1 MRVLIAGGGTGGHL
15 FPAFAVARTV
25 RQLHTD
31 AEISWLGGARG
42 VESRLV
48 PEAGYPLTLLAAPS
62 LRPSGAGV
70 LATARDAAKLLW
82 SIPQAIRVIR
92 RVRPDVIFSTGGYI
106 AIPTLIA
113 AWLTRTP
120 SLLWEGNVQAGRSNT
135 LVAPLASHRAVAWRQ
150 TAERAPWR
158 GAKTTVTGTP
168 VRQLTVDRT
177 TARTARGLTEGDQLL
192 LVFGGSQRVRR
203 FETALDGAL
212 ATLLTGWRVL
222 HVVMDGLPEAERRR
236 AALPA
241 ELQHRYEPV
250 DFLGGGAMEAALVS
264 ADLMLGRAGAS
275 TIAEAAAAG
284 LPAIIVPYPFAGGH
298 QRANAEAAA
307 AVGAATLINDEDLTP
322 ERLLAAVATY
332 ATPAQRAV
340 AARAATTLAHP
351 DAAAVIA
358 RTLLQLGGRA

>member
-25 RQLHTD
+25 RRLHTD
-31 AEISWLGGARG
+31 AEINWLGGARG

-62 LRPSGAGV
+62 LRPSGAGIA
-70 LATARDAAKLLW
+70 ATVRDAIKLLW
-82 SIPQAIRVIR
+82 SIPQAMREIR

-135 LVAPLASHRAVAWRQ
+135 LVAPLATHRAVAWRE

-158 GAKTTVTGTP
+158 GDKTTVTGTP
-168 VRQLTVDRT
+168 VRELTVDRA
-177 TARTARGLTEGDQLL
+177 TARAAHGLEESDQLL
-192 LVFGGSQRVRR
+192 LIFGGSQRVRR

-212 ATLLTGWRVL
+212 ETLLTAWRVV
-222 HVVMDGLPEAERRR
+222 HVVLDGLPEAERRQ
-236 AALPA
+236 ASLPA
-241 ELQHRYEPV
+241 ELRERYVPV
-250 DFLGGGAMEAALVS
+250 EFLGGGAMEAALVA

-307 AVGAATLINDEDLTP
+307 AAGAATLINDEDLTA

-332 ATPAQRAV
+332 ATPEQRAAAQRA
-340 AARAATTLAHP
+340 ARTLAHP
-351 DAAAVIA
+351 EAAFVIA
-358 RTLLQLGGRA
+358 KTLLDLGRH

>member
-1 MRVLIAGGGTGGHL
+1 MVG
-15 FPAFAVARTV
+15 
-25 RQLHTD
+25 QLHTD

-62 LRPSGAGV
+62 LRPSGAG
-70 LATARDAAKLLW
+70 LIATARDAATLLW
-82 SIPQAIRVIR
+82 SIPQAIRLIR

-150 TAERAPWR
+150 TAERAPWS

-168 VRQLTVDRT
+168 VRELTVDRT
-177 TARTARGLTEGDQLL
+177 TARTARALTAHDQLL

-212 ATLLTGWRVL
+212 ATLLTEWSVL

-236 AALPA
+236 ASLPA
-241 ELQHRYEPV
+241 ELRDRYAPV
-250 DFLGGGAMEAALVS
+250 AFLGGGAMEAALVS

-307 AVGAATLINDEDLTP
+307 AAGAATLINDEDLTP

-332 ATPAQRAV
+332 STPAQRAT

-358 RTLLQLGGRA
+358 EKLLQLGGRG

>member
-1 MRVLIAGGGTGGHL
+1 MA
-15 FPAFAVARTV
+15 TV
-25 RQLHTD
+25 RD
-31 AEISWLGGARG
+31 GI
-42 VESRLV
+42 
-48 PEAGYPLTLLAAPS
+48 
-62 LRPSGAGV
+62 
-70 LATARDAAKLLW
+70 KLLW
-82 SIPQAIRVIR
+82 SIPQAMRVIR

-135 LVAPLASHRAVAWRQ
+135 LVAPLATHRAVAWRQ
-150 TAERAPWR
+150 TAEHAPWS

-168 VRQLTVDRT
+168 VRELTVDRA
-177 TARTARGLTEGDQLL
+177 TARAARGLSASDQLL

-212 ATLLTGWRVL
+212 ATLLTEWRVL
-222 HVVMDGLPEAERRR
+222 HVVLDGLPDAERRR
-236 AALPA
+236 ENLPA
-241 ELQHRYEPV
+241 ELRERYLPV
-250 DFLGGGAMEAALVS
+250 DFLGGGAMEAALVA

-275 TIAEAAAAG
+275 TIAEAAAAA

-307 AVGAATLINDEDLTP
+307 AAGAATLINDDDLTA

-332 ATPAQRAV
+332 ATPAQRAAV
-340 AARAATTLAHP
+340 ARAATTLAHR
-351 DAAAVIA
+351 DASTVIA
-358 RTLLQLGGRA
+358 KKLLQLGGQR

>member
-1 MRVLIAGGGTGGHL
+1 M
-15 FPAFAVARTV
+15 
-25 RQLHTD
+25 
-31 AEISWLGGARG
+31 
-42 VESRLV
+42 ESRLV

-70 LATARDAAKLLW
+70 LATLRDAIRLLW
-82 SIPQAIRVIR
+82 SIPQAMREIR
-92 RVRPDVIFSTGGYI
+92 RLQPDVIFSTGGYI

-113 AWLTRTP
+113 AWLMRTP

-150 TAERAPWR
+150 TSERAPWS

-168 VRQLTVDRT
+168 VRELTTDRT
-177 TARTARGLTEGDQLL
+177 SARTARGLTESDQLL

-212 ATLLTGWRVL
+212 TTLLKDWRVL
-222 HVVMDGLPEAERRR
+222 HVVVEGLPDAERRR
-236 AALPA
+236 AGLPSALRD
-241 ELQHRYEPV
+241 RYEPV
-250 DFLGGGAMEAALVS
+250 SFLSGGAMEAALVS

-275 TIAEAAAAG
+275 TIAEAAAAR

-307 AVGAATLINDEDLTP
+307 AAGAATLINDEELTA

-340 AARAATTLAHP
+340 AARAASTLAHP
-351 DAAAVIA
+351 DAATLIA
-358 RTLLQLGGRA
+358 TKLLHLGGLG

>member
-1 MRVLIAGGGTGGHL
+1 
-15 FPAFAVARTV
+15 
-25 RQLHTD
+25 
-31 AEISWLGGARG
+31 
-42 VESRLV
+42 
-48 PEAGYPLTLLAAPS
+48 LAAPS
-62 LRPSGAGV
+62 LRPSGAG
-70 LATARDAAKLLW
+70 LIATARDAAKLLW

-150 TAERAPWR
+150 TAERAPWS
-158 GAKTTVTGTP
+158 GANTTVTGTP
-168 VRQLTVDRT
+168 VRELPIDRT
-177 TARTARGLTEGDQLL
+177 AARAARGLTPSDQLL

-212 ATLLTGWRVL
+212 ATLLREWSVL
-222 HVVMDGLPEAERRR
+222 HVVMDGLPEAELRR
-236 AALPA
+236 ASLPA
-241 ELQHRYEPV
+241 ELRERYLPV
-250 DFLGGGAMEAALVS
+250 DFLGGGAMEEALVS

-307 AVGAATLINDEDLTP
+307 TAGAATLINDEDLTP

-332 ATPAQRAV
+332 ATPAQRAT
-340 AARAATTLAHP
+340 AASAAATLARP

-358 RTLLQLGGRA
+358 EKLLQLSGRG

>member
-1 MRVLIAGGGTGGHL
+1 L
-15 FPAFAVARTV
+15 
-25 RQLHTD
+25 
-31 AEISWLGGARG
+31 
-42 VESRLV
+42 
-48 PEAGYPLTLLAAPS
+48 
-62 LRPSGAGV
+62 
-70 LATARDAAKLLW
+70 LATARDAVKLLW
-82 SIPQAIRVIR
+82 SIPQVIRVIR
-92 RVRPDVIFSTGGYI
+92 RLRPDVIFSTGGYI

-150 TAERAPWR
+150 TAERAPWSSN
-158 GAKTTVTGTP
+158 KTTVTGTP
-168 VRQLTVDRT
+168 VRELGITRA
-177 TARTARGLTEGDQLL
+177 TARTARGLTESDQLL

-212 ATLLTGWRVL
+212 ATLLTRWSVL
-222 HVVMDGLPEAERRR
+222 HVVMDGLPDAERRR
-236 AALPA
+236 ASLPA
-241 ELQHRYEPV
+241 EVRHRYLPV
-250 DFLGGGAMEAALVS
+250 AFLGGGEMEAALVS

-284 LPAIIVPYPFAGGH
+284 LPAIIVPYPYAGGH

-307 AVGAATLINDEDLTP
+307 AAGAATLINDEELTS
-322 ERLLAAVATY
+322 ERLLAAVANY
-332 ATPAQRAV
+332 ATPTQRAV

-358 RTLLQLGGRA
+358 EKLLQLGGRG

>member
-1 MRVLIAGGGTGGHL
+1 M
-15 FPAFAVARTV
+15 
-25 RQLHTD
+25 
-31 AEISWLGGARG
+31 
-42 VESRLV
+42 
-48 PEAGYPLTLLAAPS
+48 
-62 LRPSGAGV
+62 

-82 SIPQAIRVIR
+82 SILQAIRLIR

-150 TAERAPWR
+150 TAERAPWS

-168 VRQLTVDRT
+168 VRELTIDRT
-177 TARTARGLTEGDQLL
+177 TARTARGLSESDQLL

-203 FETALDGAL
+203 FETALAGAL
-212 ATLLTGWRVL
+212 ATLLTGWSVL
-222 HVVMDGLPEAERRR
+222 HVVMEGLPDAERRR
-236 AALPA
+236 ASLPA
-241 ELQHRYEPV
+241 ELRDRYLPV
-250 DFLGGGAMEAALVS
+250 AFLGGGEMEGALVS

-307 AVGAATLINDEDLTP
+307 AAGAVTLINDEELTS
-322 ERLLAAVATY
+322 ERLLAAVADY
-332 ATPAQRAV
+332 ATPAQRAA

-351 DAAAVIA
+351 DAAMVIA
-358 RTLLQLGGRA
+358 QRLLQLGGRE

>member
-1 MRVLIAGGGTGGHL
+1 M
-15 FPAFAVARTV
+15 
-25 RQLHTD
+25 
-31 AEISWLGGARG
+31 
-42 VESRLV
+42 
-48 PEAGYPLTLLAAPS
+48 TLLAAPS
-62 LRPSGAGV
+62 LRPSGAG
-70 LATARDAAKLLW
+70 LIATARDAAKLLW

-150 TAERAPWR
+150 TAERAPWS
-158 GAKTTVTGTP
+158 GANTTVTGTP
-168 VRQLTVDRT
+168 VRELPIDRT
-177 TARTARGLTEGDQLL
+177 AARAARGLTPSDQLL

-212 ATLLTGWRVL
+212 ATLLREWSVL
-222 HVVMDGLPEAERRR
+222 HVVMDGLPEAELRR
-236 AALPA
+236 ASLPA
-241 ELQHRYEPV
+241 ELRERYLPV
-250 DFLGGGAMEAALVS
+250 DFLGGGAMEEALVS

-307 AVGAATLINDEDLTP
+307 TAGAATLINDEDLTP

-332 ATPAQRAV
+332 ATPAQRAT
-340 AARAATTLAHP
+340 AASAAATLARP

-358 RTLLQLGGRA
+358 EKLLQLSGRG

>member
-1 MRVLIAGGGTGGHL
+1 M
-15 FPAFAVARTV
+15 V

-48 PEAGYPLTLLAAPS
+48 PEVGYPLTLLAAPS
-62 LRPSGAGV
+62 LRLTGAGA
-70 LATARDAAKLLW
+70 LATLRDAAKLLW
-82 SIPQAIRVIR
+82 SIPQAIRLIR
-92 RVRPDVIFSTGGYI
+92 RTRPEVIFSTGGYI

-113 AWLTRTP
+113 AWLTSTP

-135 LVAPLASHRAVAWRQ
+135 LVAPLATRRAVAWAQ
-150 TAERAPWR
+150 TAKRSPWR
-158 GAKTTVTGTP
+158 DASTTVTGTP
-168 VRQLTVDRT
+168 VRELSTDRS
-177 TARTARGLTEGDQLL
+177 TARSARGLKASDQLL

-212 ATLLTGWRVL
+212 TTLLETWSVL
-222 HVVMDGLPEAERRR
+222 HVVMEGLADAEQRR
-236 AALPA
+236 ANLPA
-241 ELQHRYEPV
+241 ALRDRYLPV
-250 DFLGGGAMEAALVS
+250 AFLGGGEMESALVS

-284 LPAIIVPYPFAGGH
+284 LPAIIVPYPYAGGH

-307 AVGAATLINDEDLTP
+307 AAGAATLINDEELTP
-322 ERLLAAVATY
+322 ERLLAAVADY
-332 ATPAQRAV
+332 ATPAQRSA
-340 AARAATTLAHP
+340 AARAARTLAHP

-358 RTLLQLGGRA
+358 RALLQLGGRG

>member
-1 MRVLIAGGGTGGHL
+1 MA
-15 FPAFAVARTV
+15 TV
-25 RQLHTD
+25 RD
-31 AEISWLGGARG
+31 GI
-42 VESRLV
+42 
-48 PEAGYPLTLLAAPS
+48 
-62 LRPSGAGV
+62 
-70 LATARDAAKLLW
+70 KLLW
-82 SIPQAIRVIR
+82 SIPQAMRVIR

-135 LVAPLASHRAVAWRQ
+135 LVAPLATHRAVAWRQ
-150 TAERAPWR
+150 TAEHAPWS

-168 VRQLTVDRT
+168 VRELTVDRA
-177 TARTARGLTEGDQLL
+177 TARAARGLSASDQLL

-212 ATLLTGWRVL
+212 ATLLTEWRVL
-222 HVVMDGLPEAERRR
+222 HVVLDGLPDAERRR
-236 AALPA
+236 ENLPA
-241 ELQHRYEPV
+241 ELRERYLPV
-250 DFLGGGAMEAALVS
+250 DFLGGGAMEAALVA

-275 TIAEAAAAG
+275 TIAEAAAAA

-307 AVGAATLINDEDLTP
+307 AAGAATLINDDDLTA

-332 ATPAQRAV
+332 ATPAQRAA
-340 AARAATTLAHP
+340 AARAATTLAHR
-351 DAAAVIA
+351 DASTVIA
-358 RTLLQLGGRA
+358 KKLLQLGGQR

>member
-1 MRVLIAGGGTGGHL
+1 
-15 FPAFAVARTV
+15 
-25 RQLHTD
+25 
-31 AEISWLGGARG
+31 
-42 VESRLV
+42 
-48 PEAGYPLTLLAAPS
+48 LAAPS
-62 LRPSGAGV
+62 LRPSGAGL
-70 LATARDAAKLLW
+70 LATARDAANLLW

-92 RVRPDVIFSTGGYI
+92 RVRPDVVFSTGGYI

-150 TAERAPWR
+150 TAERAPWS
-158 GAKTTVTGTP
+158 GANTTVTGTP
-168 VRQLTVDRT
+168 VRELPIDRT
-177 TARTARGLTEGDQLL
+177 TARAARGLTPSDQLL
-192 LVFGGSQRVRR
+192 LAFGGSQRVRR

-212 ATLLTGWRVL
+212 ATLLREWSVL

-236 AALPA
+236 ASLPA
-241 ELQHRYEPV
+241 ELRERYLPV
-250 DFLGGGAMEAALVS
+250 DFLGGGAMEEALVS

-307 AVGAATLINDEDLTP
+307 TAGAATLINDEDLTP

-332 ATPAQRAV
+332 ATPAQRAT
-340 AARAATTLAHP
+340 AASAAATLARP

-358 RTLLQLGGRA
+358 EKLLQLSGRG

>member
-1 MRVLIAGGGTGGHL
+1 M
-15 FPAFAVARTV
+15 ARTV
-25 RQLHTD
+25 RQLHID
-31 AEISWLGGARG
+31 AEIRWLGGARG

-48 PEAGYPLTLLAAPS
+48 PEAGYPLMLLAAPS
-62 LRPSGAGV
+62 LRPSGAGP

-82 SIPQAIRVIR
+82 SIPQALREIR

-106 AIPTLIA
+106 AIPTMIA

-135 LVAPLASHRAVAWRQ
+135 LVAPLATHRAVAWQQ
-150 TAERAPWR
+150 TAESAPWS
-158 GAKTTVTGTP
+158 GPKTTETGTP
-168 VRQLTVDRT
+168 VRELTTDRT
-177 TARTARGLTEGDQLL
+177 TARSARGLTDGDKLL

-212 ATLLTGWRVL
+212 ATLLAEWRVL
-222 HVVMDGLPEAERRR
+222 HVVLDGLPDAEHRR
-236 AALPA
+236 ASLPP
-241 ELQHRYEPV
+241 EVRDRYEPV
-250 DFLGGGAMEAALVS
+250 SFLGGGAMEGALVS

-307 AVGAATLINDEDLTP
+307 AAGAATLINDEDLTP
-322 ERLLAAVATY
+322 ERLLTAVATY

-340 AARAATTLAHP
+340 AARAARSLAHP
-351 DAAAVIA
+351 DAATVIA
-358 RTLLQLGGRA
+358 KKLLQLGGRA

>member
-1 MRVLIAGGGTGGHL
+1 MA
-15 FPAFAVARTV
+15 TV
-25 RQLHTD
+25 RD
-31 AEISWLGGARG
+31 AI
-42 VESRLV
+42 
-48 PEAGYPLTLLAAPS
+48 
-62 LRPSGAGV
+62 
-70 LATARDAAKLLW
+70 KLLW
-82 SIPQAIRVIR
+82 SIPQAMLVIR

-150 TAERAPWR
+150 TAERTPWR
-158 GAKTTVTGTP
+158 GTRTTVTGTP
-168 VRQLTVDRT
+168 VRELTIDRT
-177 TARTARGLTEGDQLL
+177 AARAARGLTANDQLL

-212 ATLLTGWRVL
+212 ATLLTEWRVL

-236 AALPA
+236 ANLPA
-241 ELQHRYEPV
+241 ELRERYIPV
-250 DFLGGGAMEAALVS
+250 DFLTGGAMEAALVS

-307 AVGAATLINDEDLTP
+307 AAGAATLINDEDLTA
-322 ERLLAAVATY
+322 ERLLATVATY
-332 ATPAQRAV
+332 ATPAQRTV

-351 DAAAVIA
+351 DAATVIA
-358 RTLLQLGGRA
+358 KKLLHLGGQG

>member
-1 MRVLIAGGGTGGHL
+1 
-15 FPAFAVARTV
+15 
-25 RQLHTD
+25 
-31 AEISWLGGARG
+31 
-42 VESRLV
+42 
-48 PEAGYPLTLLAAPS
+48 
-62 LRPSGAGV
+62 
-70 LATARDAAKLLW
+70 
-82 SIPQAIRVIR
+82 
-92 RVRPDVIFSTGGYI
+92 VIFSTGGYI

-158 GAKTTVTGTP
+158 GAKTTLTGTP
-168 VRQLTVDRT
+168 VRELTVDRT
-177 TARTARGLTEGDQLL
+177 AARKARGLTESDQLL

-203 FETALDGAL
+203 FENALDGAL
-212 ATLLTGWRVL
+212 ATLLTEWSVL
-222 HVVMDGLPEAERRR
+222 HVVLDGLPEAERRR
-236 AALPA
+236 ASLPA
-241 ELQHRYEPV
+241 ELRERYIPV
-250 DFLGGGAMEAALVS
+250 DFLSGGAMEAALVS

-307 AVGAATLINDEDLTP
+307 AAGAATLINDEDLTA

-332 ATPAQRAV
+332 ATPAHRAA
-340 AARAATTLAHP
+340 AARAATTLANP
-351 DAAAVIA
+351 DAAMVIA
-358 RTLLQLGGRA
+358 KKLLQLGGKG

>member
-1 MRVLIAGGGTGGHL
+1 MR
-15 FPAFAVARTV
+15 
-25 RQLHTD
+25 
-31 AEISWLGGARG
+31 
-42 VESRLV
+42 
-48 PEAGYPLTLLAAPS
+48 EAGYPLTLLAAPS
-62 LRPSGAGV
+62 LRPSGAGL
-70 LATARDAAKLLW
+70 LATARDAANLLW

-92 RVRPDVIFSTGGYI
+92 RVRPDVVFSTGGYI

-150 TAERAPWR
+150 TAERAPWS
-158 GAKTTVTGTP
+158 GANTTVTGTP
-168 VRQLTVDRT
+168 VRELPIDRT
-177 TARTARGLTEGDQLL
+177 AARAARGLTPSDQLL

-212 ATLLTGWRVL
+212 ATLLREWSVL

-236 AALPA
+236 ASLPA
-241 ELQHRYEPV
+241 ELRERYLPV
-250 DFLGGGAMEAALVS
+250 DFLGGGAMEEALVS

-307 AVGAATLINDEDLTP
+307 TAGAATLINDEDLTP

-332 ATPAQRAV
+332 ATPAQRAT
-340 AARAATTLAHP
+340 AASAAATLARP

-358 RTLLQLGGRA
+358 EKLLQLSGRG

>member
-1 MRVLIAGGGTGGHL
+1 M
-15 FPAFAVARTV
+15 
-25 RQLHTD
+25 
-31 AEISWLGGARG
+31 
-42 VESRLV
+42 
-48 PEAGYPLTLLAAPS
+48 
-62 LRPSGAGV
+62 
-70 LATARDAAKLLW
+70 
-82 SIPQAIRVIR
+82 
-92 RVRPDVIFSTGGYI
+92 IFSTGGYI

-135 LVAPLASHRAVAWRQ
+135 LVAPLASHRAVAWQQ
-150 TAERAPWR
+150 TAERAPWS

-168 VRQLTVDRT
+168 VRELTIDRR
-177 TARTARGLTEGDQLL
+177 TARTARGLTSSDQLL

-212 ATLLTGWRVL
+212 ATLLTEWRVL
-222 HVVMDGLPEAERRR
+222 HVVMDGLPEAEQRR
-236 AALPA
+236 ASLPA
-241 ELQHRYEPV
+241 ELRDRYEPV
-250 DFLGGGAMEAALVS
+250 SFLGGGAMEAALVS

-307 AVGAATLINDEDLTP
+307 AAGAATLINDEDLTP

-332 ATPAQRAV
+332 ATPAQRAT
-340 AARAATTLAHP
+340 AASAATTLAHP
-351 DAAAVIA
+351 DAAVVIA
-358 RTLLQLGGRA
+358 RTLSQLGGRG

>member
-1 MRVLIAGGGTGGHL
+1 
-15 FPAFAVARTV
+15 
-25 RQLHTD
+25 
-31 AEISWLGGARG
+31 
-42 VESRLV
+42 
-48 PEAGYPLTLLAAPS
+48 LAAPS
-62 LRPSGAGV
+62 LRPSGAGL
-70 LATARDAAKLLW
+70 LATARDAANLLW

-92 RVRPDVIFSTGGYI
+92 RVRPDVVFSTGGYI

-150 TAERAPWR
+150 TAERAPWS
-158 GAKTTVTGTP
+158 GANTTVTGTP
-168 VRQLTVDRT
+168 VRELPIDRT
-177 TARTARGLTEGDQLL
+177 AARAARGLTPSDQLL

-212 ATLLTGWRVL
+212 ATLLREWSVL

-236 AALPA
+236 ASLPA
-241 ELQHRYEPV
+241 ELRERYLPV
-250 DFLGGGAMEAALVS
+250 DFLGGGAMEEALVS

-307 AVGAATLINDEDLTP
+307 TAGAATLINDEDLTP

-332 ATPAQRAV
+332 ATPAQRAT
-340 AARAATTLAHP
+340 AASAAATLARP

-358 RTLLQLGGRA
+358 EKLLQLSGRG

>member
-1 MRVLIAGGGTGGHL
+1 M
-15 FPAFAVARTV
+15 
-25 RQLHTD
+25 
-31 AEISWLGGARG
+31 
-42 VESRLV
+42 
-48 PEAGYPLTLLAAPS
+48 
-62 LRPSGAGV
+62 
-70 LATARDAAKLLW
+70 
-82 SIPQAIRVIR
+82 
-92 RVRPDVIFSTGGYI
+92 IFSTGGYI

-150 TAERAPWR
+150 TAERAPWS
-158 GAKTTVTGTP
+158 GVKTTVTGTP
-168 VRQLTVDRT
+168 VRELSIDRT
-177 TARTARGLTEGDQLL
+177 AARKARGLSPSDQLL

-212 ATLLTGWRVL
+212 STLLHGWSVL
-222 HVVMDGLPEAERRR
+222 HVVMDGLSEAERRR
-236 AALPA
+236 AGLPA
-241 ELQHRYEPV
+241 ELRDRYLPV
-250 DFLGGGAMEAALVS
+250 AFLGGGAMEEALVS

-307 AVGAATLINDEDLTP
+307 AAGAATLINDEDLTA
-322 ERLLAAVATY
+322 ERLLSAVATY
-332 ATPAQRAV
+332 ATPAQRAA

-351 DAAAVIA
+351 DAATVIA
-358 RTLLQLGGRA
+358 EKLLQLGGQR